1 MHVNKRASLEISIQA
16 IVIVVL
22 AMTLLG
28 LGLGFIRG
36 MFKNIGGLSEQVTED
51 VRNKIGRQLIES
63 DEKVA
68 FPRSQ
73 VSIKRGEAVI
83 LDVGIR
89 NKGNADIEYKMHIS
103 KSIGPPGVDDAV
115 LTETLTK
122 WFQYDKLQRKLNAA
136 DFDVRQIKITIPTDA
151 TQGSYFYIF
160 DVNVATAAGDQS
172 YSQKDFFVVVTG

>member
-1 MHVNKRASLEISIQA
+1 MRFNKKASLEISIQA

-36 MFKNIGGLSEQVTED
+36 MFKNVGGLTEQVTED

-73 VSIKRGEAVI
+73 VTIRRGEAVI

-89 NKGNADIEYKMHIS
+89 NKGNADIDYKMEV
-103 KSIGPPGVDDAV
+103 KGVDGPAGVSLPDTV
-115 LTETLTK
+115 K
-122 WFQYDKLQRKLNAA
+122 NWFQYSTVPHTLSAA
-136 DFDVRQIKITIPTDA
+136 DFDVRQIKITVPADA
-151 TQGSYFYIF
+151 TQGSYFYTF
-160 DVNVATAAGDQS
+160 DVTVGSNL

>member
-36 MFKNIGGLSEQVTED
+36 MFKNVGGLTEQVTED
-51 VRNKIGRQLIES
+51 VRNKIGKQLIES

-89 NKGNADIEYKMHIS
+89 NKGNDNINYRMQIHEVT
-103 KSIGPPGVDDAV
+103 GPAGVTGSALSD
-115 LTETLTK
+115 TLH
-122 WFQYDKLQRKLNAA
+122 WFQYSTVQHTLSAA
-136 DFDVRQIKITIPTDA
+136 DFDIRQIKITVPQEAI
-151 TQGSYFYIF
+151 QGSYFFTF
-160 DVNVATAAGDQS
+160 DVRVAAAAGEQL